1 MFRAFRESLM
11 SFLGSSSPAVAASPR
26 WFVSDIRQWSASPDW
41 RMTARRLAPDEQVA
55 VMARLGHAVFD
66 DDLGNYRTA
75 LEFNTHTIGGLGGS
89 RARRELLR
97 EHCAF
102 LFVSLLDALVLSDDR
117 ARTEAFENVELVGY
131 QHAETALKSGRG
143 AILLGCLQTHTGF
156 GVRHPRLAQWK
167 VTMVRPAA
175 ASDAY
180 GPRWAEDCY
189 GETVD
194 FAPISPEGLAR
205 LLEGL
210 KCNGCVAV
218 QNDFSYPQTVGLSGI
233 LLGRPAL
240 VSRSLVKL
248 ILRTR
253 APVLPVNV
261 VRLQP
266 FSSRKIRV
274 EIHPPLPFD
283 DLAEC
288 KPDRESAALRL
299 SVATECL
306 IRRYPVQWTHWTAL
320 AQRWQEAQSIGP
332 SPRLIDHRSRTS
344 KSSQDQPS

>member
-1 MFRAFRESLM
+1 MFRAFRDSLI
-11 SFLGSSSPAVAASPR
+11 SFLRSDSPAVAVPPR
-26 WFVSDIRQWSASPDW
+26 WFVSDIRQWSATHEW
-41 RMTARRLAPDEQVA
+41 RITARRLAPDEQVA

-66 DDLGNYRTA
+66 EDLGNYRTA
-75 LEFNTHTIGGLGGS
+75 LEFNTQTVGGLGGP

-117 ARTEAFENVELVGY
+117 ARAEAFENVEVVGY
-131 QHAETALKSGRG
+131 QHAEAALNTGRG

-156 GVRHPRLAQWK
+156 GLRHPRLAQWK
-167 VTMVRPAA
+167 VTMVRPASA
-175 ASDAY
+175 GDAY
-180 GPRWAEDCY
+180 APHWAEDSY

-205 LLEGL
+205 LLARL
-210 KCNGCVAV
+210 KVNGCVAV
-218 QNDFSYPQTVGLSGI
+218 QNEFLYPQTVGLSGM

-266 FSSRKIRV
+266 FSSRKICV

-288 KPDRESAALRL
+288 RLDRESAALRL

-306 IRRYPVQWTHWTAL
+306 IRRYPMQWTHWTAL
-320 AQRWQEAQSIGP
+320 AQRWQEAQSMGP
-332 SPRLIDHRSRTS
+332 SPRPIDH
-344 KSSQDQPS
+344 